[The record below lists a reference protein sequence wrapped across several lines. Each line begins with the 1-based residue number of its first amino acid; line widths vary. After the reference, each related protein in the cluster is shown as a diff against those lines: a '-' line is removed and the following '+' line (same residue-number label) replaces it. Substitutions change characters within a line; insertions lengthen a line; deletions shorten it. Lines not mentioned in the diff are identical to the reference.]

1 MRSKLMSNNFDF
13 TQSFMNSENFMK
25 NMKGMPSIDFS
36 SFSNMLKNNA
46 DAFTEANRMASES
59 MQSILKRGS
68 ESLQKNA
75 NEMFNSMKEAITAGD
90 IEQVALCQQKYLKS
104 TLENNLDNTKE
115 MLDMTSKSAMEMID
129 VVGKNMS
136 ENMNKT
142 YVKPKKQL

>member
-1 MRSKLMSNNFDF
+1 MSNNQFDF
-13 TQSFMNSENFMK
+13 TQQFMNPENFMK
-25 NMKGMPSIDFS
+25 NMKGMPSIDFG

-46 DAFTEANRMASES
+46 DAITEANKMASES

-75 NEMFNSMKEAITAGD
+75 TEMFNSMKDAVAAGD
-90 IEQVALCQQKYLKS
+90 MEQMAHCQQKYLKS

-115 MLDMTSKSAMEMID
+115 MLDMTSKSAMEILD

-142 YVKPKKQL
+142 YVKPKKQG